1 MKLKITFTKAFSGF
15 CKISDNK
22 EKKFLI
28 KPGQYFVI
36 VEKTETSFLIK
47 HETFFF
53 TVPKESWIKGKF
65 FLDNNISILYLEKIN
80 FIDQ

>member
-1 MKLKITFTKAFSGF
+1 MKLQITFTIPFSVS

-28 KPGQYFVI
+28 KPGQYFVT

-53 TVPKESWIKGKF
+53 TVSRESWIRGNF
-65 FLDNNISILYLEKIN
+65 FLDNKISVLYLEKGSI
-80 FIDQ
+80 IDQ